1 MARTKGS
8 LGIKYYMRRCREKIE
23 KGKLPIKELSKGE
36 WKRYDTSKMEEKIG
50 RMREK
55 RLIDLGKLMKMACK
69 TTCWMQFLKEN
80 MKERQPGWYETEYM
94 RLNRIRERVIRIYKE
109 EFGGKEMDKYS
120 ELIEPVDKE
129 IDEEGG
135 ITLHFN

>member
-8 LGIKYYMRRCREKIE
+8 LGVKYYMNQCREKIE
-23 KGKLPIKELSKGE
+23 KGKVPVKELSKNG
-36 WKRYDTSKMEEKIG
+36 WKRYDTSKMEEKLR
-50 RMREK
+50 RMHEK
-55 RLIDLGKLMKMACK
+55 RLIDLGRLMKMVCK

-94 RLNRIRERVIRIYKE
+94 RLNRIRKWVIRIYKE
-109 EFGGKEMDKYS
+109 EFGGKEMDKYP
-120 ELIEPVDKE
+120 ELIEPIDKE
-129 IDEEGG
+129 IDEEGE